1 MPSREDREK
10 RSKFSE
16 LLFSGIAFAPASPL
30 RYGKKI
36 VERLHDATR
45 TKASVG
51 DRELD
56 ETMQL
61 RKRRHYDPW
70 HWA

>member
-1 MPSREDREK
+1 MK

-16 LLFSGIAFAPASPL
+16 LLFSGTAFAPASPL
-30 RYGKKI
+30 QYGKKI
-36 VERLHDATR
+36 VERLHDKTR
-45 TKASVG
+45 TKVSVT

-61 RKRRHYDPW
+61 RTRRHYGPW
-70 HWA
+70 YWA